1 MVKAYYDALDFKEFE
16 KAHSFI
22 NPENELTIAQ
32 YMLEISSTDGLL
44 SSYAKLDA
52 IETKI
57 TKETDSLATLKVITK
72 WITPLEKI
80 EKSDYKTVVKY
91 NGKWFLEPEPVEAD
105 LPPDQLF
112 SNNKTA
118 YFNHGRRR
126 ITTEQTHHEDVLK
139 QPVLEIISA
148 KLVNHNG
155 HYAIVGEVQNID
167 NVPADVVLKGT
178 LYNDANV
185 ELATYNAKYHMKHK
199 LMPKEVTSFRIN
211 FEGIAWSK
219 TQDSIPETFN
229 PDEFTPVELADTP
242 TKFNLQ
248 AAGNVSGSDLYK
260 NIVLSDLNIDQKT
273 INGNLFNSG
282 LQEVTVPQ
290 LLVTYYDENKEIL
303 WVDHMFL
310 DKGIRQQRKQ
320 PFSYKLSGND
330 SMKIISSDMENCYVN
345 GLPNADIS
353 AKILSNRKNYN
364 VLQKITHP
372 IYSYVKIETNAYIGN
387 PK

>member
-1 MVKAYYDALDFKEFE
+1 M
-16 KAHSFI
+16 
-22 NPENELTIAQ
+22 
-32 YMLEISSTDGLL
+32 
-44 SSYAKLDA
+44 
-52 IETKI
+52 
-57 TKETDSLATLKVITK
+57 
-72 WITPLEKI
+72 TPLEKI
-80 EKSDYKTVVKY
+80 EKTDYKTVVKHD
-91 NGKWFLEPEPVEAD
+91 GKWFLDAETVEAD

-126 ITTEQTHHEDVLK
+126 ITTEQTYHEDVLK
-139 QPVLEIISA
+139 QPVLEIITA

-155 HYAIVGEVQNID
+155 HYAILGEVQNID

-229 PDEFTPVELADTP
+229 PDEFTPVEFADTP

-260 NIVLSDLNIDQKT
+260 NIVWSDVHSNQKT
-273 INGNLFNSG
+273 INGNLFKSG
-282 LQEVTVPQ
+282 LQEITVPQ
-290 LLVTYYDENKEIL
+290 LLVTYYDENKQLL

-320 PFSYKLSGND
+320 AFNYELAGND
-330 SMKIISSDMENCYVN
+330 SIEIISSDMENCYVN

-364 VLQKITHP
+364 VLQKISHP
-372 IYSYVKIETNAYIGN
+372 VYSYVKIEMNGYIGN